1 VIALQ
6 EAAEAAGPEHAWVG
20 LVMLAGGLTL
30 TPLAVLAARSL
41 VPERRVFFARWRFLH
56 LFAVLLVA
64 IGVAVL
70 AGLGFGSLD
79 LGLDDVLA
87 SQIATAIG
95 LAAACA
101 AIVQAAKV
109 LDPDG
114 LQCLGLARTGNA
126 RAVAAGIAAYAIC
139 APALLGCMLLW
150 PWLFERLGGTY
161 ALQPIVTKVAE
172 LGPAEL
178 VWLFA
183 LAVLVQPLLEEL
195 VFRAFMQPLFV
206 QNLGDRGGVA
216 LTSLFFAALHG
227 PSAFLPV
234 FGLSLVL
241 GALMLRTQ
249 RLLAVAVVHALHNGL
264 TLLIVILGAH
274 AGQATGVDAPTAGAL
289 ALALLAP

>member
-1 VIALQ
+1 MVPWQ

-30 TPLAVLAARSL
+30 TPLAVVAARAL

-56 LFAVLLVA
+56 LFAVLLLA

-70 AGLGFGSLD
+70 ATAGLGRLD
-79 LGLDDVLA
+79 LALDEVLA

-95 LAAACA
+95 LGVAVLAIARAAR
-101 AIVQAAKV
+101 V
-109 LDPDG
+109 LDPAG
-114 LQCLGLARTGNA
+114 LSCLGVEPAGNA
-126 RAVAAGIAAYAIC
+126 RAVAAGLAAYAIC

-161 ALQPIVTKVAE
+161 ALQPIVTKVGE

-178 VWLFA
+178 ALLVA

-195 VFRAFMQPLFV
+195 VFRSFMQPLFV

-216 LTSLFFAALHG
+216 LTSLLFAALHG

-234 FGLSLVL
+234 FGLSLLL
-241 GALMLRTQ
+241 GAVMLRTQ
-249 RLLAVAVVHALHNGL
+249 RLSAVTVVHALHNGL
-264 TLLIVILGAH
+264 TLLIVILGAR
-274 AGQATGVDAPTAGAL
+274 AGQATGVDAPAAGAL